1 MTEAAGEVADGVICH
16 GFTSASYLSE
26 VTMPALRK
34 GMAVTGRVEDIEV
47 CLPVFLATGPAGA
60 DLSGEI
66 ARVRKQLAFYASTPA
81 YRGVLDHHGWGDAH
95 AEFHRL
101 SREQRWD
108 DMTGLVDDEMLNT
121 LAVVADAED
130 LSKVLLDR
138 FGGLVTGLRLNVPY
152 AQDPQT
158 WAPVIAAL
166 KEPAS

>member
-108 DMTGLVDDEMLNT
+108 DMTGL
-121 LAVVADAED
+121 ADD